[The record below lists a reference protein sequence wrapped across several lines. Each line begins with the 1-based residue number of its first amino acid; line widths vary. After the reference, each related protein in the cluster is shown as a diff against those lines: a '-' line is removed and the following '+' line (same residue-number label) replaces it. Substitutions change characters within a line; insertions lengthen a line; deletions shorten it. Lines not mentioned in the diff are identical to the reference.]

1 MSVKTITIPC
11 HYMKDAWQGNC
22 DTHQA
27 RYFAKVWKHI
37 MDEGIVTNKD
47 DMVIIDP
54 FARDCPLG
62 TITNDL
68 NPETSAEYHLDA
80 LEFLATLEDRSADFA
95 ILDPPFSDVANER
108 IYGLKSNLYTD
119 SRYFKKVMM
128 ELGRI
133 LKPGAHLLRFGYTTS
148 TMNRSLELVR
158 LWVVNFYSAR
168 NDVLVT
174 LIKNCSHTLG
184 EWTE

>member
-80 LEFLATLEDRSADFA
+80 LEFLATL
-95 ILDPPFSDVANER
+95 ANER